1 MKKNPLYLAQSVLLM
16 SMLSACASPM
26 VTSDR
31 SGELRHKLTQL
42 QNDPN
47 LSPFAPEALADAE
60 RAVRKVEQPQVDE
73 QTAKHLDFV
82 AQTKLEIAEAKA
94 REGYLLEQRKTMA
107 KDTADA
113 RLASRTLE
121 ADIANQRLAS
131 STVEADQANQRA
143 DRLAADLAALKAKPG
158 PKGMVVTLGDVLFK
172 SGQATLQDGLDGN
185 LSKLYDFM
193 VNNPQAKLLIVGHTD
208 SQGMAQSNYALSEM
222 RANAVM
228 AYLQNRGIASD
239 RMTANGMGESSPI
252 SSNES
257 SAGRQQNRR
266 VEVIIFNT

>member
-1 MKKNPLYLAQSVLLM
+1 
-16 SMLSACASPM
+16 M

-31 SGELRHKLTQL
+31 SGELRYKLTQL

-47 LSPFAPEALADAE
+47 LRPYAPEAMADAE
-60 RAVRKVEQPQVDE
+60 RAVRNVEQPQADA

-94 REGYLLEQRKTMA
+94 REGYLIEQRKTMT

-121 ADIANQRLAS
+121 ADIANQRLAT
-131 STVEADQANQRA
+131 STLETDQANQRA
-143 DRLAADLAALKAKPG
+143 NRLAADLAALKAKPG

-172 SGQATLQDGLDGN
+172 SGQSTLQEGLDGN
-185 LSKLYDFM
+185 LARLYDFM
-193 VNNPQAKLLIVGHTD
+193 TNNPQAKLLIVGHTD
-208 SQGMAQSNYALSEM
+208 SQGLAQSNYALSEM
-222 RANAVM
+222 RANAVKS
-228 AYLQNRGIASD
+228 YLQNRGISAD
-239 RMTANGMGESSPI
+239 RMSANGMGESAPV

-257 SAGRQQNRR
+257 NAGRQQNRR
-266 VEVIIFNT
+266 VEVTILNG